1 MQKFIPLLLPPLLSS
16 CTVFTPSNLPQDI
29 PALVFVDGQISDSA
43 DTIAHTQQRLTPRAS
58 APLLSQT
65 NSQPVATRTAPL
77 PEPELMQA
85 TQVATRQT
93 TAPGAT
99 ALTMTGTP
107 QTTAVLSL
115 SPARN
120 LTLEQWVR
128 RIIPSGW
135 SLEYE
140 NALQTKL
147 KTRVV
152 SVYTND
158 QWTRVLERLLAEQS
172 ISGNV
177 DWNRQTVTL
186 SRTGQTLHV
195 ATPPTRV
202 AAGTPAAAPHNPFS
216 GGNTAAKPGTGTS
229 TAPLPDSPPTAKL
242 NAPANSATFGKP
254 VAPVIDGKT
263 WQAPAGKTLR
273 EVLSKWAS
281 EQRCESGASANWTLI
296 WPNAVTDYQLEAPLT
311 FRGSFESMLDQMFRL
326 YKNAETPLYADGSR
340 VQCLIAVS
348 DTPAKR

>member
-16 CTVFTPSNLPQDI
+16 CTVFTSSSTPQDV

-43 DTIAHTQQRLTPRAS
+43 DTIAHTQQRLTPPRAVTPTTRLAS
-58 APLLSQT
+58 T
-65 NSQPVATRTAPL
+65 QPVASNSTPL
-77 PEPELMQA
+77 PVPKLMP
-85 TQVATRQT
+85 TPQVSPAST
-93 TAPGAT
+93 TT
-99 ALTMTGTP
+99 LTMTGTP
-107 QTTAVLSL
+107 QPAAVLSL

-135 SLEYE
+135 KLEYE
-140 NALQTKL
+140 NALRTKL
-147 KTRVV
+147 NTRVV

-172 ISGNV
+172 IAGNV
-177 DWNRQTVTL
+177 DWDRQTITL
-186 SRTGQTLHV
+186 SRTGQTQPL
-195 ATPPTRV
+195 ATQPTLV
-202 AAGTPAAAPHNPFS
+202 TASTTAAAPHNPFS
-216 GGNTAAKPGTGTS
+216 GGNTAEKPGMSAS
-229 TAPLPDSPPTAKL
+229 TAPLPDSPPTTKL

-254 VAPVIDGKT
+254 VAAVIDGKT

-273 EVLSKWAS
+273 EVLSKWVS

-340 VQCLIAVS
+340 VQCLVAVS
-348 DTPAKR
+348 DTPAKK

>member
-1 MQKFIPLLLPPLLSS
+1 MQKIVLPLLLPPLISS
-16 CTVFTPSNLPQDI
+16 CTVFTPSSVPQDV

-43 DTIAHTQQRLTPRAS
+43 NTIAHTQQRLTPPRAVTPTIRLTS
-58 APLLSQT
+58 T
-65 NSQPVATRTAPL
+65 QPVASNTAPL
-77 PEPELMQA
+77 TVPKLMQA
-85 TQVATRQT
+85 PLVSPGNT
-93 TAPGAT
+93 TM
-99 ALTMTGTP
+99 LTMTGTN
-107 QTTAVLSL
+107 QSAAVLSL

-135 SLEYE
+135 KLEYE
-140 NALQTKL
+140 NTLQTKL

-158 QWTRVLERLLAEQS
+158 QWTRVLKRLLAEQS

-177 DWNRQTVTL
+177 DWNKQIITL
-186 SRTGQTLHV
+186 SRTGQTLPL
-195 ATPPTRV
+195 ATPPTLV
-202 AAGTPAAAPHNPFS
+202 AASTPAAAPHNPFS
-216 GGNTAAKPGTGTS
+216 GGKTAEKPAIAAF
-229 TAPLPDSPPTAKL
+229 TAPLPNSPISVKL

-273 EVLSKWAS
+273 EVLSKWVS

-340 VQCLIAVS
+340 VQCLVAVS
-348 DTPAKR
+348 DTPAKK